1 MEIMKLKDY
10 QRIFKKITKRHI
22 LTKEI
27 IEDAIEHFHIKIKW
41 NYGFPISSMVLEI
54 PKYRY
59 LSKKKINQKYQ

>member
-27 IEDAIEHFHIKIKW
+27 IEDAIEHFHIKIK
-41 NYGFPISSMVLEI
+41 
-54 PKYRY
+54 
-59 LSKKKINQKYQ
+59 